1 MADEDEP
8 IDQPDLLQNADN
20 DEEDRDSDSDE
31 GFDVIHNI
39 FNLLHS
45 TKSVIVKKCFAT
57 HSYRCYIVSPLTSI

>member
-8 IDQPDLLQNADN
+8 IDPPHLLQNADN

-45 TKSVIVKKCFAT
+45 TKSVIV
-57 HSYRCYIVSPLTSI
+57 